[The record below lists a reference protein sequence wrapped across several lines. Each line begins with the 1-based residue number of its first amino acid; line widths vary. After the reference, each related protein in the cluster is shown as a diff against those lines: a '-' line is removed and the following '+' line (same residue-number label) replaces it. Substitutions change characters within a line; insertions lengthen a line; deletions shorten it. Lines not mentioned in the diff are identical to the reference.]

1 MEGFPEEGRLEL
13 SPERFGKLREDRQE
27 WFWGG
32 RMDKGRTVA
41 WLGLRRKEEDG
52 KHGFLSRKVKVQFCM
67 LESLLAATWGMGQ
80 LKQPATEPS
89 RGKVASPERGQGQ
102 GWRAGEEFRKH
113 LQQRINKELGASP
126 WVRVGRPR
134 EESEMTLHLSS
145 VGGNRAGTVFSVWG
159 DPRLEGAGLRIGSSL
174 PLLPGVGTMLRLT
187 PSLCPH
193 PSKPTRSS
201 LP

>member
-1 MEGFPEEGRLEL
+1 
-13 SPERFGKLREDRQE
+13 
-27 WFWGG
+27 
-32 RMDKGRTVA
+32 
-41 WLGLRRKEEDG
+41 
-52 KHGFLSRKVKVQFCM
+52 M
-67 LESLLAATWGMGQ
+67 LESLLAATWGVGQ

-113 LQQRINKELGASP
+113 LRQRINKELGASP

-134 EESEMTLHLSS
+134 EESEMTLLSGRES
-145 VGGNRAGTVFSVWG
+145 GRDVFSVWG
-159 DPRLEGAGLRIGSSL
+159 DLRLEGAGLRIGSSL

-201 LP
+201 LS